1 MVKKQKVIIF
11 IIMCIFLF
19 SIFKIGHTFASTET
33 LSLTNVEI
41 VNKSSTADVSGITY
55 ENTTITN
62 NITFHKVGDTVTY
75 RITVKNN
82 GNENYIIKSINDDN
96 TNEYITYEHDSYAG
110 TKFNSN
116 EEKTFDITVKYST
129 ELTDMS
135 KREQSFSVKFS
146 FNFEDENGNNKTEE
160 ITIAPITNN
169 GDNNN
174 NKAISNQS
182 DYTDTTIAT
191 SSIPKTGDNISFYIV
206 LAIISFVMLII
217 LLGKNYNKSSKSRK
231 KLFSLFIAMAILL
244 PTISKA
250 NSIILDISIQNS
262 FKLYDKLIISRE
274 INGETI
280 DETINYGDTLLEPE
294 EPSKP
299 GYIFKGWYL
308 DDGTEYDFNTP
319 ITGDITINPQF
330 EIITYDITYNLNGG
344 NANNPT
350 TYTVEDE
357 IRLNNP
363 NKIGYAFSGWTGTGL
378 AEKTENVIIDKGST
392 DLRQYTANYVPIQ
405 YTISYE
411 LDGGI
416 ATNPNTY
423 TIEDEITLNKPTR
436 EGYNFI
442 GWTGTEL
449 TTNTE
454 NVTILEGSTENR
466 TYRANWTPI
475 NYTITYEGLTNDEK
489 IALNN
494 PTAYNIETESIT
506 LNNPENRTD
515 TDGDEVERFVGW
527 KENQTVST
535 NITIPSGIGNKVYEA
550 VWVEVDPNIYTVT
563 YNLDGGTVENENR
576 TSFKKTET
584 FTLSNPTKRGYTFA
598 GWTGSNGATPQT
610 TVTVP
615 VGTRE
620 NLNYTANWTE
630 ITYTITYNLNTGTVN
645 PENPTTYT
653 INSNNITLNNPIK
666 TGYTFTG
673 WTGTDLTEKTM
684 EVVIP
689 ANSTENRNYTAI
701 YEANTY
707 TIIFDR
713 NTGLGT
719 MPNQELT
726 YDEEENLNANVF
738 TKTGYTFNG
747 WNTKADGTGTAYT
760 NNQEAL
766 NLLSENG
773 ATITIYAQWKA
784 NSYQVIYNKNGND
797 IIGTMDNQLFDYD
810 EEKNLNTNT
819 FSKEGYTFNGWNTK
833 ADGTGTSYS
842 DGQNVKNLSI
852 TEDVTLY
859 AQWRVNVYYIEF
871 HANGGNGNQMERQTV
886 LYNEE
891 TTLTQNQYTNTNSLF
906 AGWNTNEDGSGTYY
920 TDEQQILNMSNVD
933 GDIINLY
940 ATWKEMKV
948 GDYIDYHPESGNG
961 VGLEYKSSSA
971 PEGTTITGTFKSN
984 DNMKWRILKISDEGI
999 TIVAERP
1006 TTEKV
1011 KLSGAYGYINGVKLL
1026 NGISDIYGHGIGA
1039 KGGRSINL
1047 DDIEPNF
1054 KFDKSTFTTG
1064 IRYGETRTYTSGKFI
1079 VDNNIVTASASSPQ
1093 VLTQTVHWY
1102 NINSYAYPVA
1112 QNETKNK
1119 IYNMLCV
1126 DIPITNINGTNQKYS
1141 PYWLASKTQY
1151 LYSTT
1156 GASYGLHYIGD
1167 MHSIGTAEMGNRALF
1182 STVETVYT
1190 AECSVLP
1197 IVELKQSI
1205 KYTYNKNT
1213 ENWNIDYTPENY
1225 TVSFNSN
1232 GGTGVMSDE
1241 EFELGVE
1248 KGLTKNT
1255 FKKVGYLFDGWNTK
1269 VDGSGNSFEDEEV
1282 VNNLTTETNNSIT
1295 LYAQWREINIGESVE
1310 YFTTL
1315 NDVTIDNWQVFYKD
1329 ENYIYL
1335 ITKDYIP
1342 NSAISDSLGL
1352 TKANTYSIY
1361 GENLQN
1367 IISTPSNWSSLL
1379 SGNLDGENID
1389 YRTSSDS
1396 NVKAYGGPSIEI
1408 YTQSWNSKYPEDP
1421 LYISGNENGYY
1432 ISKDE
1437 ENLYTEMCLSEIIT
1451 QGSNLQI
1458 ISIKDATHGGV
1469 TYGYWLSSKSGKEG
1483 GQSLFSV
1490 GKHIIYTPTT
1500 VYNPEIES
1508 INPSGDGESSN
1519 IYQRLGLRPV
1529 VCMPL
1534 EAF

>member
-1 MVKKQKVIIF
+1 MVKKQKAIIF

-19 SIFKIGHTFASTET
+19 SIFKIGHTFAANET

-41 VNKSSTADVSGITY
+41 VNKSPTVDVSSITY
-55 ENTTITN
+55 ENKIITN
-62 NITFHKVGDTVTY
+62 DITFHKLGDVVTY

-82 GNENYIIKSINDDN
+82 ESKNYTIKSINDDN
-96 TNEYITYEHDSYAG
+96 TNEYITYEYDSYVG
-110 TKFNSN
+110 TKLNSN
-116 EEKTFDITVKYST
+116 EEKAFDITAKYSYK
-129 ELTDMS
+129 LNDIS
-135 KREQSFSVKFS
+135 KREQSFSVTFL
-146 FNFEDENGNNKTEE
+146 FNLEDENGNNKTEK
-160 ITIAPITNN
+160 IT
-169 GDNNN
+169 
-174 NKAISNQS
+174 
-182 DYTDTTIAT
+182 YTPTAT
-191 SSIPKTGDNISFYIV
+191 SSTPKTEDNISFYIA
-206 LAIISFVMLII
+206 LAIISFVVLIVF
-217 LLGKNYNKSSKSRK
+217 LMKNHNKASKNGK

-250 NSIILDISIQNS
+250 KNITLDISMQNS
-262 FKLYDKLIISRE
+262 FKLYDKLVIRRE

-280 DETINYGDTLLEPE
+280 EETINYGDTLSEPE

-319 ITGDITINPQF
+319 LTGDISINPHF

-344 NANNPT
+344 NANNPI

-357 IRLNNP
+357 IKLNNP
-363 NKIGYAFSGWTGTGL
+363 NKIGYTFTGWTGTGL
-378 AEKTENVIIDKGST
+378 ADKTENVIIDKGST
-392 DLRQYTANYVPIQ
+392 NSRQYTANYVPIQ
-405 YTISYE
+405 YSISYE
-411 LDGGI
+411 LDGGV

-442 GWTGTEL
+442 GWTGTGL

-454 NVTILEGSTENR
+454 NVTIIEGSTENR
-466 TYRANWTPI
+466 AYRANWTPI

-494 PTAYNIETESIT
+494 PTTYNVETERIT

-550 VWVEVDPNIYTVT
+550 IWVEVDPNIYTVT
-563 YNLDGGTVENENR
+563 YNLDGGTVENENK
-576 TSFKKTET
+576 TSFTKTET
-584 FTLSNPTKRGYTFA
+584 FTLSNPKKRGYTFA
-598 GWTGSNGATPQT
+598 GWTGSNGTTPQT

-620 NLNYTANWTE
+620 NLNYTANWNE
-630 ITYTITYNLNTGTVN
+630 ITYTISYNLNNGIVN

-653 INSNNITLNNPIK
+653 INSDNITLNNPSK
-666 TGYTFTG
+666 TGYTFIG

-684 EVVIP
+684 QVIIP
-689 ANSTENRNYTAI
+689 TNSIANRAYTAN
-701 YEANTY
+701 YEANKY

-726 YDEEENLNANVF
+726 YDEEANLNANVF

-760 NNQEAL
+760 NNQEVL

-797 IIGTMDNQLFDYD
+797 ITGTMDNQLFDYD

-948 GDYIDYHPESGNG
+948 GDYIDYHPGSGNG

-971 PEGTTITGTFKSN
+971 PEGTTITGTFKSK

-1026 NGISDIYGHGIGA
+1026 NDISDIYGHGIGA

-1102 NINSYAYPVA
+1102 NINSYAYPAA

-1126 DIPITNINGTNQKYS
+1126 DIPITNINGTNPNYS
-1141 PYWLASKTQY
+1141 PYWLANKTQY

-1167 MHSIGTAEMGNRALF
+1167 MHSSGTAEMGNRALF
-1182 STVETVYT
+1182 STLETVYT

-1248 KGLTKNT
+1248 KGLIKNT
-1255 FKKVGYLFDGWNTK
+1255 YKKRGYLFDGWNTEAN
-1269 VDGSGNSFEDEEV
+1269 GSGISYDDEEI
-1282 VNNLTTETNNSIT
+1282 VNNLAAEANQIVT
-1295 LYAQWREINIGESVE
+1295 LYAQWKEITIGESIDYITE
-1310 YFTTL
+1310 L
-1315 NDVTIDNWQVFYKD
+1315 NGSNISEWQVFYKD
-1329 ENYIYL
+1329 DEYVYL
-1335 ITKDYIP
+1335 ITKDFIP
-1342 NSAISDSLGL
+1342 NSAIDDESNLYKDR
-1352 TKANTYSIY
+1352 TYNVY
-1361 GENLQN
+1361 GGELQN
-1367 IISTPSNWSSLL
+1367 FISEPNNWKNLL
-1379 SGNLDGENID
+1379 TGCLEGENID
-1389 YRTSSDS
+1389 YRRSSDT
-1396 NVKAYGGPSIEI
+1396 NIKAYGGPSIELFK
-1408 YTQSWNSKYPEDP
+1408 QSWNNCYSDNIIYTSSNETGYFVSKDP
-1421 LYISGNENGYY
+1421 LNT
-1432 ISKDE
+1432 
-1437 ENLYTEMCLSEIIT
+1437 YTEIYLSDNVACG
-1451 QGSNLQI
+1451 QGIQIARAKSESN
-1458 ISIKDATHGGV
+1458 GGI
-1469 TYGYWLSSKSGKEG
+1469 TYGYWLRSKSARED
-1483 GQSLFSV
+1483 GQSLLCCGYHV
-1490 GKHIIYTPTT
+1490 IYTPTT
-1500 VYNPEIES
+1500 VYGPEIAS
-1508 INPSGDGESSN
+1508 INPSGNNEN
-1519 IYQRLGLRPV
+1519 R
-1529 VCMPL
+1529 
-1534 EAF
+1534 